1 MIGQTI
7 SHYRVV
13 EQLGGGGMGV
23 VYKAEDTKLGRFVA
37 LKFLPEGFAQDRQAL
52 ERFKRE
58 ARAASALNHPNI
70 CTIHEIDEW
79 DGKLFIAMELLEG
92 QTLKHRIS
100 GKPFPIDAV
109 LEIGAQIADAL
120 DAAHAKGITH
130 RDIKPANLFVTDRG
144 LAKIL
149 DFGLAKVERR
159 DKFDEEGGISQL
171 STAGPSE
178 EHLTSPGTALGTVA
192 YMSPEQARG
201 EELDTRTDLF
211 SFGVVLYEMATSRR
225 AFSGHTSAVIF
236 DAILNRAPVAAVR
249 LNPELPSKLEEIIQK
264 ALEKDR
270 KLRYQSAADI
280 RTDLQRLKRDTDS
293 ARTPAAT
300 GVTTTSTSSAR
311 GSVPRRWRMI
321 IPAAAGVLVLA
332 MGGGLY
338 YRSARVRRAQDTVAE
353 IQRLAD
359 ADRDV
364 AAMEL
369 ANTARRIIPG
379 DAELA
384 RLWEQIS
391 INGNVESDPPGA
403 DVEIKDY
410 LTPDAPWVSVGK
422 TPLHDVPMPYGSARQ
437 RISLAG
443 YETIEGLKRPGL
455 ADQQTTL
462 DPAGSW
468 PEGMVKVFGGSLF
481 AVSSVPVGPYPIPDF
496 FMDRFE
502 VTNRQFQ
509 EFVDQGGYR
518 RKEFWKQPFMRNG
531 RTVSWEAA
539 MAEFHDNTG
548 RPGPSTWV
556 AGHYPQ
562 GQDDYPVAGVSWYE
576 AVAYAEFAGKSLP
589 SIAHWYLA
597 ADPAYSPTVTRLSNM
612 EGSALAPV
620 GRFQGISES
629 GAFDLAGNVKE
640 WTWNATGIGDQR
652 YILGASWESAVYQY
666 TAPDAQSAFD
676 RSSANGFRC
685 VRYIDPVNEEVFAAK
700 VRSFRDFSRERPVSD
715 GVFRGFQ
722 ALYAYDATDP
732 NGSVE
737 ATDHSSPDWT
747 RLDVSYDAGY
757 GGQRLP
763 AKLFLPNNAAPPY
776 QTVVYFPGSGA
787 QQRPSSAGEELS
799 LAGLDYLIKGGRAVL
814 YPIYEDTYER
824 RRAPSAPPR
833 TLIQN
838 RDRLIHWSIEVE
850 RSIDYLEGRS
860 DIDSNRLAFMGASLG
875 SGPALRLSAHTPR
888 VKAVI
893 IISGGLGSPAG
904 LCCWPVPPE
913 ADTLNFAPR
922 LKVPTLMLNG
932 RYDYTFPLEDSQ
944 QPLFRL
950 LGAPEND
957 KRHVVLA
964 EYAHTPSARSSEMLR
979 EVLDWL
985 DRYLGP
991 VR

>member
-1 MIGQTI
+1 MIGKTI

-37 LKFLPEGFAQDRQAL
+37 LKFLPEEFAQDRQAL

-70 CTIHEIDEW
+70 CTIYEIDEHE
-79 DGKLFIAMELLEG
+79 GQPFIAMELLEG

-100 GKPFPIDAV
+100 GKPFPIDQL

-120 DAAHAKGITH
+120 DAAHSKGITH
-130 RDIKPANLFVTDRG
+130 RDIKPANLFVTARG
-144 LAKIL
+144 HAKIL
-149 DFGLAKVERR
+149 DFGLAKVERQE
-159 DKFDEEGGISQL
+159 KIDEGARISQL
-171 STAGPSE
+171 PTAGPSE
-178 EHLTSPGTALGTVA
+178 ENLTSPGTALGTVA

-201 EELDTRTDLF
+201 EEVDARTDLF
-211 SFGVVLYEMATSRR
+211 SFGAVLYEMATGRR
-225 AFSGHTSAVIF
+225 AFYGNTTAVVF
-236 DAILNRAPVAAVR
+236 DAILNRAPASAVR
-249 LNPELPSKLEEIIQK
+249 LNPELPAKLEEIIQK

-280 RTDLQRLKRDTDS
+280 RTDLQRLRRDADS

-300 GVTTTSTSSAR
+300 PPAGAAATTR
-311 GSVPRRWRMI
+311 RSVLGGWKVAV
-321 IPAAAGVLVLA
+321 PAALAALLLLV
-332 MGGGLY
+332 GGALY
-338 YRSARVRRAQDTVAE
+338 YRGARVRGARDAIAE
-353 IQRLAD
+353 IQRLAE

-369 ANTARRIIPG
+369 AASARRVIPD
-379 DAELA
+379 DATLA
-384 RLWEQIS
+384 ALWDQIS
-391 INGNVESDPPGA
+391 ITGNLETDPPGA

-410 LTPDAPWVSVGK
+410 LAPEAPWVSLGQ
-422 TPLHDVPMPYGSARQ
+422 TPLRDVPLPYGSARR
-437 RISLAG
+437 RISLEG
-443 YETIEGLKRPGL
+443 YETIEGLKPLGL
-455 ADQQTTL
+455 ANQNFRL

-468 PEGMVKVFGGSLF
+468 PEGMVRVFGGSLL
-481 AVSSVPVGPYPIPDF
+481 AISSVPVGPYPIPDF

-509 EFVDQGGYR
+509 QFVDQGGYR
-518 RKEFWKQPFMRNG
+518 RRELWKQPFIKDG
-531 RTVSWEAA
+531 RTISWEAA
-539 MAEFHDNTG
+539 MAEFHDTTG

-556 AGHYPQ
+556 AGRYPE
-562 GQDDYPVAGVSWYE
+562 GQEDYPVSGVSWYE
-576 AVAYAEFAGKSLP
+576 AVAYAEFAGKSIP
-589 SIAHWYLA
+589 SMAHWYLA
-597 ADPAYSPTVTRLSNM
+597 ADPSNSPTVTRLSNM
-612 EGSALAPV
+612 EGTGPAPV
-620 GRFQGISES
+620 GEFQGIGEL

-652 YILGASWESAVYQY
+652 YILGASWASAVYQY

-676 RSSANGFRC
+676 RSPANGFRC
-685 VRYIDPVNEEVFAAK
+685 VKYIDPVNEEVFAPK
-700 VRSFRDFSRERPVSD
+700 VRAFRDFSRERPVPD

-722 ALYAYDATDP
+722 ALYAYDRSDLQA
-732 NGSVE
+732 SVE
-737 ATDHSSPDWT
+737 TTDDSSSYWT

-757 GGQRLP
+757 GGQHLP
-763 AKLFLPNNAAPPY
+763 AKLFLPKNADPPY
-776 QTVVYFPGSGA
+776 QTVIYFPTTTA
-787 QQRPSSAGEELS
+787 TFAPSSARERLS
-799 LAGLDYLIKGGRAVL
+799 LAFLDHLIKSGRAVL

-824 RRAPSAPPR
+824 RRASSAPPR

-850 RSIDYLEGRS
+850 RSIDYLQNRT
-860 DIDSNRLAFMGASLG
+860 DIDRDRLAFMGVSLG
-875 SGPALRLSAHTPR
+875 SGPALRLSAYAPR

-893 IISGGLGSPAG
+893 ILGGGLGSPAG

-913 ADTLNFAPR
+913 VDTLNFAPR
-922 LKVPTLMLNG
+922 LRIPTLMLNG
-932 RYDYTFPLEDSQ
+932 RYDYTFPIEDSQ

-950 LGAPEND
+950 LGVPEND

-964 EYAHTPSARSSEMLR
+964 EYTHVPSPRSPELLR